1 MKKNNI
7 QNKLAKIDFDMV
19 IIEKRN
25 EWKSWLKNVADVCTE
40 DWKPAPNL
48 TWNQMV
54 LIHTSDVGVGDV
66 CFFLTMRC
74 FNDVMFSN
82 S

>member
-1 MKKNNI
+1 MKKNI

-54 LIHTSDVGVGDV
+54 LIHTSDVMWDGQHLEGGML
-66 CFFLTMRC
+66 C
-74 FNDVMFSN
+74 
-82 S
+82 